1 MLGTQATILL
11 PFKWQASTFRGKTMV
26 KLPGGSED
34 PPSIYL
40 TCPLSD
46 GVPFVLEGLGSD
58 VYPRARGQRG
68 SLFGDGQRPQR
79 WMHGWMPLSAR
90 GWNDFKNLVGV
101 LADGKIEW
109 FV

>member
-1 MLGTQATILL
+1 
-11 PFKWQASTFRGKTMV
+11 MV